1 MQDTLSFTSGQPF
14 ICQLLGYVP
23 QAVFQKAVEETKTN
37 HYYKKMKAKEHFVF
51 LLYGVL
57 TRKGGLREI
66 CKNIPL
72 FGHKLMYWGIN
83 LLPSKST
90 LSDAI
95 NKRSSDFFAKLYAGL
110 YSHYKLELTNSFA
123 LPIGG
128 EVNPGKVEVF
138 DSTTFTLF
146 KEILKGAGRN
156 AIDGKKK
163 GGIKAFCKVNLA
175 EGVPDFVCFKAAS
188 TNENTFLKV
197 LHLEEGSIAVFDKG
211 FNRYRCFDE
220 WTQHNRFFVT
230 RLKDNA
236 SYAVIKENDTLQ
248 NPDVRKDQII
258 ELTYSHQKVKRTV
271 QLRLITYLDPENRQ
285 TITFLTNLMDY
296 QATTIKLLYKNRW
309 MIEVLFKQMKQNFEV
324 KYFFSDSENGIKSQ
338 IWVALILNLLFT
350 VIHKAIKEAE
360 DFKTM
365 VSVVAK
371 NLAIYVDIV
380 LFFTQ
385 TQQYIK
391 LWHEAE
397 LRKVQPKIEF
407 G

>member
-1 MQDTLSFTSGQPF
+1 MQDTSKFTSGQPF
-14 ICQLLGYVP
+14 ICQLLSYVP
-23 QAVFQKAVEETKTN
+23 QSVFQKAVEQTKTN

-72 FGHKLMYWGIN
+72 FGHKLMYWGVN

-90 LSDAI
+90 LADA
-95 NKRSSDFFAKLYAGL
+95 NTNRSSDFFAKLYAGL
-110 YSHYKLELTNSFA
+110 YTHYKPKLAASFA

-128 EVNPGKVEVF
+128 EVNPNKVEVF

-146 KEILKGAGRN
+146 KDILKGAGRN
-156 AIDGKKK
+156 AINGKKK
-163 GGIKAFCKVNLA
+163 GGIKAFCKVNLV

-197 LHLEEGSIAVFDKG
+197 LNLQEGSIAVFDKG

-220 WTQHNRFFVT
+220 WTQKNRFFVT
-230 RLKDNA
+230 RSKDNA
-236 SYAVIKENDTLQ
+236 SYTVIKENDILQ
-248 NPDVRKDQII
+248 DPDVKKDQII
-258 ELTYSHQKVKRTV
+258 ELSYSHEKVKRTV
-271 QLRLITYLDPENRQ
+271 QLRLITYLDPENQQ

-296 QATTIKLLYKNRW
+296 KAITIKLLYKNRW

-385 TQQYIK
+385 TEQYIK
-391 LWHEAE
+391 LWHAAE
-397 LRKVQPKIEF
+397 FKKVQPKMEF